1 MGNKNKQNKVVHN
14 KGRGLGLLLKGQVRK
29 KIDWILGLKAVFSA

>member
-29 KIDWILGLKAVFSA
+29 NDWILGLKAVFSA